1 LRATVDTYSRRARL
15 YPALLV
21 VAPVSLLA
29 VSLFP
34 SAPEWWSKLSA
45 LLSASGLPFLTLQF
59 GRQAGKWKEHE
70 LFAEWGGKP
79 TTTLLRRR
87 GNTNP
92 VAVARRHEQIE
103 SILGVG
109 LPSLQEETADPAGA
123 DAAYDAAVEALRE
136 RTRDRQKFPLVF
148 DELCSYGFRR
158 NLWGHRS
165 LGIAISIAGL
175 SGAIAAL
182 LVSLTAGWSIL
193 PLPVAVVSLIDALT
207 LVIWVTMVTSDWVRQ
222 AAFAYA
228 ERLIASVEL
237 LASQ

>member
-1 LRATVDTYSRRARL
+1 MDTYSRRARL

-29 VSLFP
+29 VALFP

-45 LLSASGLPFLTLQF
+45 LLTASGLPFLTLQF
-59 GRQAGKWKEHE
+59 GRQAGKRKEPE
-70 LFAEWGGKP
+70 LFTAWGGRP

-87 GNTNP
+87 ANPNP
-92 VAVARRHEQIE
+92 VALARRHQQIE

-109 LPSLQEETADPAGA
+109 LPSLQQETADPAGA
-123 DAAYDAAVEALRE
+123 DAAYESAVEALRE
-136 RTRDRQKFPLVF
+136 RTRNRQKFPLVF

-158 NLWGHRS
+158 NLWGHRP
-165 LGIAISIAGL
+165 LGIALSITGL

-182 LVSLTAGWSIL
+182 LVGLTSGLPIL
-193 PLPVAVVSLIDALT
+193 IPPVAVVALIDALT
-207 LVIWVTMVTSDWVRQ
+207 LVIWVRMVTPDWVRQ